1 MVFVLA
7 DVKPPLAGRTGC
19 RGALFK
25 YRAHAD
31 VHPVARQSSGLRCR
45 LAHAGHEHGHTV
57 VIQHGLESVDITFV
71 DDALRG
77 TTTWSVIWHP
87 PKASHVDAGV
97 GSPEPGWD
105 DETADAVLLIDAP
118 WFVIIIEARCIESSA
133 VTVRCDQHH

>member
-1 MVFVLA
+1 
-7 DVKPPLAGRTGC
+7 
-19 RGALFK
+19 
-25 YRAHAD
+25 
-31 VHPVARQSSGLRCR
+31 
-45 LAHAGHEHGHTV
+45 V
-57 VIQHGLESVDITFV
+57 VIQHGLESVAITSSTT
-71 DDALRG
+71 LSGR

-118 WFVIIIEARCIESSA
+118 WFVIITEARCIESSA

>member
-71 DDALRG
+71 DGALRDAADLVAG
-77 TTTWSVIWHP
+77 RESVRSTRSKSSP
-87 PKASHVDAGV
+87 SAGAN
-97 GSPEPGWD
+97 SK
-105 DETADAVLLIDAP
+105 
-118 WFVIIIEARCIESSA
+118 
-133 VTVRCDQHH
+133 